1 MEKYQYMSLVTEEMV
16 KYKLPKR
23 CEYFHK
29 GNFGKL
35 FTVCGSKKMPGAAL
49 FVINAAIKTGVGM
62 IKACAVPSV
71 YKKIENFEPTFFVA
85 GEDEEGFMTKE
96 SLSEMIAELNS
107 CTAAVVGPGLGL
119 NENTMEIVY
128 EIIRKSEIPL
138 VIDADGINAVS
149 QNIDVLKESKCKIIL
164 TPHFKEMSR
173 LSGLSIEEIKKD
185 KIQCASEFARN
196 CGVLVALKG
205 PKTVICD
212 ENDNVFVSSTGNV
225 GMAKGGSGDVLA
237 GIIGSLAAQGV
248 SLLDAGIC
256 GVFIHGLAGD
266 LCKEDYSSVSMTP
279 TDIIRKLPEIFLNFG
294 L

>member
-23 CEYFHK
+23 CENFHK

-35 FTVCGSKKMPGAAL
+35 FVVCGSKKMPGAAL
-49 FVINAAIKTGVGM
+49 FVINGAIKSGVGM
-62 IKACAVPSV
+62 VKACVVPSV
-71 YKKIENFEPTFFVA
+71 YKRIENFEPTFFVA
-85 GEDEEGFMTKE
+85 GEDEEGFMTKDY
-96 SLSEMIAELNS
+96 LNEMIAELNS
-107 CTAAVVGPGLGL
+107 CTAAVVGPGLGN
-119 NENTMEIVY
+119 NENTREIVF

-138 VIDADGINAVS
+138 IIDADGINAVS
-149 QNIDVLKESKCKIIL
+149 QNIDILKESKCKILL

-173 LSGLSIEEIKKD
+173 LSGLNIEEIKKD
-185 KIQCASEFARN
+185 KIRCASEFARN
-196 CGVLVALKG
+196 HGVLVVLKG

-212 ENDNVFVSSTGNV
+212 ENENIFVNNTGNV

-237 GIIGSLAAQGV
+237 GIIGSLAAQGITP
-248 SLLDAGIC
+248 LDAGIC

-266 LCKEDYSSVSMTP
+266 FCKKNYSSVSMTP
-279 TDIIRKLPEIFLNFG
+279 TDIIRKLPEIFLKFG

>member
-1 MEKYQYMSLVTEEMV
+1 
-16 KYKLPKR
+16 
-23 CEYFHK
+23 
-29 GNFGKL
+29 
-35 FTVCGSKKMPGAAL
+35 
-49 FVINAAIKTGVGM
+49 
-62 IKACAVPSV
+62 
-71 YKKIENFEPTFFVA
+71 
-85 GEDEEGFMTKE
+85 MTKE

-107 CTAAVVGPGLGL
+107 CTAAVVGPGLGI

-196 CGVLVALKG
+196 YGVTVVLKG

-212 ENDNVFVSSTGNV
+212 ENENIFVSNAGNV

>member
-23 CEYFHK
+23 CENFHK

-35 FTVCGSKKMPGAAL
+35 FAVCGSKKMPGAAL
-49 FVINAAIKTGVGM
+49 VVINAAIKTGVGM
-62 IKACAVPSV
+62 LRACVVPSV
-71 YKKIENFEPTFFVA
+71 YKKIENFEPTFFIA
-85 GEDEEGFMTKE
+85 NEDEEGFMTKE

-107 CTAAVVGPGLGL
+107 CTAAVVGPGLGI
-119 NENTMEIVY
+119 NENTREIVY
-128 EIIRKSEIPL
+128 EIINKSEIPL

-173 LSGLSIEEIKKD
+173 LSGLSIEEIKRD

-196 CGVLVALKG
+196 NRVTVVLKG
-205 PKTVICD
+205 PRTVICD
-212 ENDNVFVSSTGNV
+212 ENENIFVSNAGNV

-237 GIIGSLAAQGV
+237 GIIGSLAAQGI

-279 TDIIRKLPEIFLNFG
+279 TDIIRKLPEIFLKFG

>member
-23 CEYFHK
+23 CEDFHK
-29 GNFGKL
+29 GDFGKL
-35 FTVCGSKKMPGAAL
+35 FAVCGSKKMPGAAL
-49 FVINAAIKTGVGM
+49 FAINAALKTGVGM
-62 IKACAVPSV
+62 IKACVVPSV
-71 YKKIENFEPTFFVA
+71 YKKIENFEPTFFIA
-85 GEDEEGFMTKE
+85 GEDEKGFMTNE
-96 SLSEMIAELNS
+96 SSSKMIAELNS

-119 NENTMEIVY
+119 NENIREIVY

-138 VIDADGINAVS
+138 VIDADGINVVS
-149 QNIDVLKESKCKIIL
+149 QNIDILKESKCKIIL

-196 CGVLVALKG
+196 YGVTVVLKG

-212 ENDNVFVSSTGNV
+212 ENENIFVSSTGNV

-237 GIIGSLAAQGV
+237 GIIGSLAAQGI
-248 SLLDAGIC
+248 SILDAGIC
-256 GVFIHGLAGD
+256 GVFTHGLAGD
-266 LCKEDYSSVSMTP
+266 LCKKSYSSVSMTP